1 MQRTIA
7 HDLSFELYLP
17 AHHIQER
24 VQTLG
29 LAIRHQYENK
39 NPVFIGVLNGAFL
52 FIADLVRAAQI
63 PCEVDFIKVASYVG
77 TTSTNKMKKAIG
89 LSKDIKH
96 RHIILV
102 EDIVDTGN
110 TFAKLLPDLQALA
123 PASMTIATLL
133 LKPEALQHSNLPIQ
147 FVGFEIPNKFVIGY
161 GLDYN
166 EVGRQLEG
174 IYQLVE

>member
-1 MQRTIA
+1 MQKIIA
-7 HDLSFELYLP
+7 QDLSFELYLP
-17 AHHIQER
+17 ASDIQKR
-24 VQTLG
+24 VQALG
-29 LAIRHQYENK
+29 AAIRQQYENK
-39 NPVFIGVLNGAFL
+39 NPIFIGVLNGAFL
-52 FIADLVRAAQI
+52 FTADLVRACQI
-63 PCEVDFIKVASYVG
+63 SCEVDFIKIASYAG

-89 LSKDIKH
+89 LSKDIKQ

-110 TFAKLLPDLQALA
+110 TFSKLLPDLQVLQ
-123 PASMTIATLL
+123 PASIAIATLL
-133 LKPEALQHSNLPIQ
+133 LKPEALQHADLPIQ

-174 IYQLVE
+174 IYQLAE